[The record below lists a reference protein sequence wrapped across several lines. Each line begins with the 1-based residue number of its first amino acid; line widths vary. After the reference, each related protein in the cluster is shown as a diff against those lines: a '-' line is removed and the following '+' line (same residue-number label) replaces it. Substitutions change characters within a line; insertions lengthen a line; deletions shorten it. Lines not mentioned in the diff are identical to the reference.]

1 MGQKSNLLTLQKE
14 QKLLN
19 LQTQTPKLFV
29 QGFTFLN
36 NFERLLNKKNIILT
50 VIIFFISEIF
60 IFIL

>member
-36 NFERLLNKKNIILT
+36 NFERLLNKKNIILADT
-50 VIIFFISEIF
+50 ELNFESNKLF
-60 IFIL
+60 